1 MSKDHV
7 KMDSTFDEVY
17 ALLVVDYL
25 YPGFVAR
32 MHKWES
38 PDWKSDEDIHGLEV
52 TRAQNDHIGYT
63 QNVMARYLGS
73 PRNQIPAYILNNFR
87 GWTHF
92 ESEKLFAI
100 SDSKGLVNGN
110 RHVLFLLEHLEKK
123 LSKLNAPHF
132 TICRQNYLFE
142 FGTGCFAAHDE
153 VQFSEGIKALAPR
166 YMHTFDKII
175 VSTYDNVF
183 CFFPDGTHSEHT
195 VPVHEL
201 TQTARLYRKISSWEK
216 GSLFSDIQ
224 QQVNDINRNE
234 KLRAYQSN

>member
-25 YPGFVAR
+25 YPGFVTR
-32 MHKWES
+32 MRKWES
-38 PDWKSDEDIHGLEV
+38 PDWKSDEDIYG
-52 TRAQNDHIGYT
+52 
-63 QNVMARYLGS
+63 
-73 PRNQIPAYILNNFR
+73 
-87 GWTHF
+87 
-92 ESEKLFAI
+92 
-100 SDSKGLVNGN
+100 
-110 RHVLFLLEHLEKK
+110 
-123 LSKLNAPHF
+123 LNAPHF

-142 FGTGCFAAHDE
+142 FGTGCFAAHDK

-224 QQVNDINRNE
+224 QQVNDINQNE
-234 KLRAYQSN
+234 KLPEE